1 MAKCGC
7 ELELQERIQSRLLV
21 TLLAINASMFLMEA
35 VIGWLAQSTALLADS
50 LDMLAD
56 AAVYGIA
63 LLAVG
68 RSDLFKTRAAFSSGV
83 FQLLLALVVAG
94 DVTRRFLYGSEPKS
108 SFMICIGL
116 LALCANLSCMAVLQK
131 HRHGEVHIRASWV
144 FTKNDALA
152 NLGTVVGGIL
162 VWFTKT
168 ALPDLILG
176 LIICIVVVRG
186 GIEIIRDA
194 KSGGAHELSV
204 RNGLKIKA

>member
-7 ELELQERIQSRLLV
+7 ELGPEEGIHSRLLV
-21 TLLAINASMFLMEA
+21 TLLAINATMFVVEA
-35 VIGWLAQSTALLADS
+35 FVGWLAQSIALLADS

-68 RSDLFKTRAAFSSGV
+68 RSDQFKIRAAFSSGI
-83 FQLLLALVVAG
+83 FQLLLALAVAG
-94 DVTRRFLYGSEPKS
+94 DVLRRSLYGSEPES
-108 SFMICIGL
+108 PFMIGIGL
-116 LALCANLSCMAVLQK
+116 LALCANLSCMALVQK

-162 VWFTKT
+162 VWLTKT
-168 ALPDLILG
+168 AVD
-176 LIICIVVVRG
+176 CR
-186 GIEIIRDA
+186 
-194 KSGGAHELSV
+194 
-204 RNGLKIKA
+204 

>member
-7 ELELQERIQSRLLV
+7 QLEPEEGIQSRLLV
-21 TLLAINASMFLMEA
+21 MLLAINASMFLMEA

-83 FQLLLALVVAG
+83 FQLLLALAVAG
-94 DVTRRFLYGSEPKS
+94 DVGRRFLYGSEPKS
-108 SFMICIGL
+108 PFMIGIGL
-116 LALCANLSCMAVLQK
+116 LALCANLSCMALLQK

-162 VWFTKT
+162 VWLTKT
-168 ALPDLILG
+168 GLPDLILG
-176 LIICIVVVRG
+176 LVICVVVVRG

-194 KSGGAHELSV
+194 RSV
-204 RNGLKIKA
+204 APRAVVADEN